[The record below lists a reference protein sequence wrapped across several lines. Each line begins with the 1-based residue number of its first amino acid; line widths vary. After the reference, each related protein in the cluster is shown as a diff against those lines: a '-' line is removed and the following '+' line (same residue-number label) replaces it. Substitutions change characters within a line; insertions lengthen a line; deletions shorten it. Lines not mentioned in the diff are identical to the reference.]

1 MLGLPVDF
9 VLPPI
14 AMLTVDKLL
23 AFDNVLFHLVYFNI
37 GLALH
42 HSMDLM
48 LQPESL
54 PCMPS
59 VSEMEATM
67 KTLLS
72 WVSAQIPI
80 LKC

>member
-1 MLGLPVDF
+1 MVNQHSAVIPVLRSVGSTSGLR
-9 VLPPI
+9 PPSYI
-14 AMLTVDKLL
+14 AMLTVDELL

-59 VSEMEATM
+59 ARSV
-67 KTLLS
+67 KWRL
-72 WVSAQIPI
+72 P
-80 LKC
+80 